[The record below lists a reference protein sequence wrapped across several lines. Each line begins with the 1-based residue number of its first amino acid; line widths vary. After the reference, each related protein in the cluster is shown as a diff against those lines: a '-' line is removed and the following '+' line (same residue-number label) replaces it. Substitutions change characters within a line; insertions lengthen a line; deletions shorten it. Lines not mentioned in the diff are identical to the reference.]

1 MDNKETKNA
10 EELLVKE
17 VAEASS
23 NAEDTISK
31 HIERFKK
38 VVDEGVE
45 RQKKADMVRRY
56 GDLVAKGTDE
66 NKIKAKAQPA
76 AIKTELDNKV
86 QASTGPVTYED
97 VYGENPGV
105 EGLVEK
111 PRSVQ
116 IKEREQKLRDS
127 SGSLDEISP
136 EDFYSEEPSG
146 KKPINTTVSSR
157 AENGAVKVNNDSG
170 AAKVK
175 TAAEIPVN
183 KRQAAQAL
191 KNAEEKTAFK
201 GLKKVGAYAAGALA
215 LAGLTSALIGSK
227 GQQTND
233 QLFGQQPLY

>member
-1 MDNKETKNA
+1 MDTKEIKTA
-10 EELLVKE
+10 EEPIAKK
-17 VAEASS
+17 A
-23 NAEDTISK
+23 AEDVANADDSISK
-31 HIERFKK
+31 QLERFKK
-38 VVDEGVE
+38 VVDEGIE
-45 RQKKADMVRRY
+45 QQKKADMVRRY

-66 NKIKAKAQPA
+66 NKIKAKAEPV
-76 AIKTELDNKV
+76 KTELDNKV

-111 PRSVQ
+111 PWSVQ
-116 IKEREQKLRDS
+116 IREKEQKLRDN

-146 KKPINTTVSSR
+146 KKPINTTVNSK

-175 TAAEIPVN
+175 IASEIPVN

-233 QLFGQQPLY
+233 QLYGQQPLY